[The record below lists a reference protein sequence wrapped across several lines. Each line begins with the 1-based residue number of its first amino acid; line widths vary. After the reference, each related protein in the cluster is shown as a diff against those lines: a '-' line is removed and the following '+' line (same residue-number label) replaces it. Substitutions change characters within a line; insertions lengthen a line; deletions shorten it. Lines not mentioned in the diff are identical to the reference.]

1 MKQITQTSQKIVRS
15 FAKLASLSLGLLLT
29 GCIAVDSP
37 ANKAY
42 LKGLRAEKGEI
53 SADPLECFNQAIELD
68 PNQSSFYRARADLN
82 SGKGEFELAL
92 KDLDKAISLSPQ
104 WWYLYYERGY
114 CKCSL
119 GDYKSAL
126 EDFDKAIKA
135 QPDNVQYYTGSAL
148 AYLAMQ
154 KPDDALKAMD
164 KVTKAAPR
172 CQPWHYQKG
181 IVLSRMDRKDAAVAE
196 FNKTAVCTIVGK
208 DNKQEDVY
216 CDGEMEYKK
225 AQALSIDQLIGAWKN
240 GYAQAG
246 RSYGNR
252 QSKH

>member
-1 MKQITQTSQKIVRS
+1 MRQTIEKNIFS
-15 FAKLASLSLGLLLT
+15 FCKPIIISVAVLLSA
-29 GCIAVDSP
+29 CIAVDSP

-53 SADPLECFNQAIELD
+53 NADPLECFNQAIELD
-68 PNQSSFYRARADLN
+68 PSQPSFYRARADLN

-92 KDLDKAISLSPQ
+92 KDLDKAISLSPK

-154 KPDDALKAMD
+154 KPDDALKAIN
-164 KVTKAAPR
+164 KATEAAPR

-208 DNKQEDVY
+208 DNKQESVY
-216 CDGEMEYKK
+216 CDGETEYKK
-225 AQALSIDQLIGAWKN
+225 AQALSVDQLIGAWKN

-246 RSYGNR
+246 RSYDTPR
-252 QSKH
+252 SRLQ

>member
-1 MKQITQTSQKIVRS
+1 MKQISQTTQKIVRS
-15 FAKLASLSLGLLLT
+15 FAKLASLSAGLLLT
-29 GCIAVDSP
+29 ACIAVDSP

-68 PNQSSFYRARADLN
+68 PNQSSFYRARADLK
-82 SGKGEFELAL
+82 SRKGEFELAL
-92 KDLDKAISLSPQ
+92 KDLDKAILLSPR

-126 EDFDKAIKA
+126 EDFGKAIKA

-154 KPDDALKAMD
+154 KPDDALKAIN
-164 KVTKAAPR
+164 KATEAAPQ
-172 CQPWHYQKG
+172 CQPWRYLKA
-181 IVLSRMDRKDAAVAE
+181 IVLSRLGSKDAAVAE
-196 FNKTAVCTIVGK
+196 FNRTIVYTIVGK
-208 DNKQEDVY
+208 DNKQKDVY
-216 CDGEMEYKK
+216 LDGQEQYKS
-225 AQALSIDQLIGAWKN
+225 AHEWSIDQVIRAWKY
-240 GYAQAG
+240 GYNQNS
-246 RSYGNR
+246 RRY
-252 QSKH
+252 